1 MIADCGLLIAD
12 RSQVNDP
19 SPPRLTCSRSPTFP
33 FERFPL
39 ETPLVLIFSVVLIVA
54 QISSSA
60 SVAIAAEQTTIAQT
74 PTQPAETE
82 PTEIEATEAINTTD
96 SSTTT
101 TESTIITTE
110 SGLQYR
116 KIVEGTGAQPQ
127 RGNSVLV
134 HYTGTLVD
142 GTKFDSSRDR
152 DRPFSFKVGVG
163 QVIRGWDEA
172 LSLMHVGDRWEVTIP
187 PELGYGQRGAGG
199 VIPPDATLIFDVE
212 LLRIGS

>member
-1 MIADCGLLIAD
+1 LKPVLI
-12 RSQVNDP
+12 S
-19 SPPRLTCSRSPTFP
+19 LT
-33 FERFPL
+33 
-39 ETPLVLIFSVVLIVA
+39 LVLIFSVVLIVA
-54 QISSSA
+54 QISNSA
-60 SVAIAAEQTTIAQT
+60 SVAIAAEQPTIEQTTAE
-74 PTQPAETE
+74 PAETE
-82 PTEIEATEAINTTD
+82 PTEIEATEASDMTD
-96 SSTTT
+96 SSSTPP
-101 TESTIITTE
+101 ESTILTTE

-116 KIVEGTGAQPQ
+116 KIAEGTGAQPQ
-127 RGNSVLV
+127 RGNTVLV

-172 LSLMHVGDRWEVTIP
+172 LSLMHVGDRWEITIP

>member
-1 MIADCGLLIAD
+1 MKPVLI
-12 RSQVNDP
+12 S
-19 SPPRLTCSRSPTFP
+19 LT
-33 FERFPL
+33 
-39 ETPLVLIFSVVLIVA
+39 LVLIFSVVLIVA
-54 QISSSA
+54 QISNSA
-60 SVAIAAEQTTIAQT
+60 SVAIAAEQPAIE
-74 PTQPAETE
+74 QPATESPQTET
-82 PTEIEATEAINTTD
+82 TEIEETEVSDMTDTNDTSAETPEATETPNADETD
-96 SSTTT
+96 
-101 TESTIITTE
+101 IITTE
-110 SGLQYR
+110 SGLKYR
-116 KIVEGTGAQPQ
+116 QIVEGTGAQPQ

-134 HYTGTLVD
+134 HYTGTLED

-199 VIPPDATLIFDVE
+199 VIPPNATLIFDVE

>member
-1 MIADCGLLIAD
+1 LKPVLI
-12 RSQVNDP
+12 S
-19 SPPRLTCSRSPTFP
+19 LT
-33 FERFPL
+33 
-39 ETPLVLIFSVVLIVA
+39 LVLIFSVVLIVA
-54 QISSSA
+54 QISNSA
-60 SVAIAAEQTTIAQT
+60 SVAIAAEQPAIE
-74 PTQPAETE
+74 QPATESPQTET
-82 PTEIEATEAINTTD
+82 TEIEETEVSDMTDTNDTSAETPEATETPNADETD
-96 SSTTT
+96 
-101 TESTIITTE
+101 IITTE
-110 SGLQYR
+110 SGLKYR
-116 KIVEGTGAQPQ
+116 QIVEGTGAQPQ

-134 HYTGTLVD
+134 HYTGTLED

-199 VIPPDATLIFDVE
+199 VIPPNATLIFDVE

>member
-1 MIADCGLLIAD
+1 MIV
-12 RSQVNDP
+12 RF
-19 SPPRLTCSRSPTFP
+19 PPV
-33 FERFPL
+33 RFPL
-39 ETPLVLIFSVVLIVA
+39 PSRLRGSPLKPVLISLTLVLIFSVVLIVA
-54 QISSSA
+54 QISNSA
-60 SVAIAAEQTTIAQT
+60 SVAIAAEQPTIEQTTAE
-74 PTQPAETE
+74 PAETE
-82 PTEIEATEAINTTD
+82 PTEIEATEASDMTD
-96 SSTTT
+96 SSSTPP
-101 TESTIITTE
+101 ESTILTTE

-127 RGNSVLV
+127 RGNTVLV

-172 LSLMHVGDRWEVTIP
+172 LSLMHVGDRWEITIP

>member
-1 MIADCGLLIAD
+1 MKPVLI
-12 RSQVNDP
+12 S
-19 SPPRLTCSRSPTFP
+19 LT
-33 FERFPL
+33 
-39 ETPLVLIFSVVLIVA
+39 LVLIFSVVLIVA
-54 QISSSA
+54 QISNSA
-60 SVAIAAEQTTIAQT
+60 SVAIAAEQPTIEQTTAE
-74 PTQPAETE
+74 PAETE
-82 PTEIEATEAINTTD
+82 PTEIEATEASDMTD
-96 SSTTT
+96 SSSTPP
-101 TESTIITTE
+101 ESTILTTE

-127 RGNSVLV
+127 RGNTVLV

-172 LSLMHVGDRWEVTIP
+172 LSLMHVGDRWEITIP